1 MGDGVG
7 LAVGVADGASVGAAV
22 ELHLVSL
29 PPSVTKPSLH
39 SQDHFFVQ
47 ANCRFMP
54 QASFPSVRDAV
65 TCFPD
70 TSIAKVS
77 GYVCPPIQFADDTL
91 AGHSRPISAD
101 TVFTNRLPTPEP
113 ATHL

>member
-1 MGDGVG
+1 M
-7 LAVGVADGASVGAAV
+7 
-22 ELHLVSL
+22 SL

-91 AGHSRPISAD
+91 AGHSRPISTD
-101 TVFTNRLPTPEP
+101 TVFTNRPLAPATPPLPTVTGTGSFLMAAQYVDTVSHP
-113 ATHL
+113 